1 ATVCV
6 PASPSLVRLTPAPGD
21 QSSAFG
27 AGGASLRVLWRAS
40 RVEVA
45 DPVEM
50 THQAAPRR
58 AHFGLVLEDT
68 PGVLHIDLILGT
80 RAIAQ
85 QARGAQRSLAIREK
99 SKEHP
104 VRRV

>member
-45 DPVEM
+45 DPIEM

-58 AHFGLVLEDT
+58 AHFGLVLEHP
-68 PGVLHIDLILGT
+68 PGVLHVDLILRI
-80 RAIAQ
+80 RAIAEP
-85 QARGAQRSLAIREK
+85 APRAQGPLPRREK
-99 SKEHP
+99 PDEDP
-104 VRRV
+104 